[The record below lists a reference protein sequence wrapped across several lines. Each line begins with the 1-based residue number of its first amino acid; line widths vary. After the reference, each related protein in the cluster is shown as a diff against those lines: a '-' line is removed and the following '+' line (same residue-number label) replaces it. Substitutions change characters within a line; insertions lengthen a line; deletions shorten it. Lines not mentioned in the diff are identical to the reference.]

1 MRNSHTSFRQKEFS
15 FTLIELLVVIAIIA
29 VLASMLLPAL
39 NKAREQA
46 RGILCVSNLKQV
58 GLAVANYATD
68 HQEWAPPSFYKS
80 LQWGRTLIFHGYLPG
95 PAFGLA
101 SANLTSP
108 LVCPSLNPW
117 GKYAGESWI
126 YGMRRVGSL
135 NTSIQIGASPAK
147 YTMFNANDTISST
160 GSYSTWKNP
169 SYVWIIGDSKSNQTS
184 PNQWYYVEP
193 TGTATAKLLHARHGE
208 KANLV
213 YADLHVSQE
222 KNSDLKSKG
231 LNFYSQQSLLR

>member
-1 MRNSHTSFRQKEFS
+1 MKHSHPSSEKKEFT

-46 RGILCVSNLKQV
+46 RGIVCVNNLKQV
-58 GLAVANYATD
+58 GLSVANYASD
-68 HQEWAPPSFYKS
+68 YQEWAPPSYYKS

-101 SANLTSP
+101 NANLTSP
-108 LVCPSLNPW
+108 LVCPSLNSW
-117 GKYAGESWI
+117 GKYASESYI

-135 NTSIQIGASPAK
+135 HTSIQIGASPAK
-147 YTMFNANDTISST
+147 YSLFNASDNVSTIS
-160 GSYSTWKNP
+160 SYSTWKNP
-169 SYVWIIGDSKSNQTS
+169 SYIWFIGDSKSNQAS
-184 PNQWYYVEP
+184 LNQWYYVEP
-193 TGTATAKLLHARHGE
+193 TGGTTAKLLHTRHGE
-208 KANLV
+208 RANLV

-222 KNSDLKSKG
+222 NISNLIK
-231 LNFYSQQSLLR
+231 